1 MSVDLNIRWADG
13 RVDWIPL
20 AGQRTATEIWSKIGQ
35 DLQLYWISQIAGWI
49 PVNVENLEPLV
60 QELSVFRRA
69 IAKSDSEWK
78 SAVLEDA
85 DRLREWLLK
94 LKQSTGWEASI
105 G

>member
-1 MSVDLNIRWADG
+1 MSVSLHIRWVDG
-13 RVDWIPL
+13 RVDWLPL
-20 AGQRTATEIWSKIGQ
+20 AGQRTATEVWNKTGQ
-35 DLQLYWISQIAGWI
+35 DLGLLWISHIADWI
-49 PVNVENLEPLV
+49 PVNAENLDALIE
-60 QELSVFRRA
+60 ELTVFRRA
-69 IAKSDSEWK
+69 IAESDAEWK